1 MHSCVLLYWTVYA
14 CVFFNEKTAYE
25 MRISDWSSDVCSSD
39 LPVAFQHL
47 RLAVIPFAIGHG
59 LQRGRKI
66 VAVDRRARIVGIG
79 DGNRARLVEID
90 QALPARRDLD
100 PHLSLLPPIGVIVPS
115 RLTPLD
121 RKSTRLNSSH

>member
-14 CVFFNEKTAYE
+14 CVFFNERPAYE
-25 MRISDWSSDVCSSD
+25 MHISDWSSDVCSSD

-66 VAVDRRARIVGIG
+66 VAVDRRARIVRIG

-90 QALPARRDLD
+90 QE
-100 PHLSLLPPIGVIVPS
+100 IGRASCRERVCASV
-115 RLTPLD
+115 
-121 RKSTRLNSSH
+121 